1 MKSRY
6 TISLVMMIGS
16 VLLFIGVT
24 FAWLT
29 YQIWVETGPTTHMI
43 VNVDTITE
51 GLEISSDGVTYDTTN
66 ALLTQNK
73 VPGDVV
79 FYRLSLGNSGNTDI
93 NIRVSFL
100 GFLLF
105 VNNELKDTSNF
116 SNNNHLVNVI
126 YLSAFNDVTSEV
138 LSETLLVDLINPL
151 PVNNDFSTSRVI
163 LFNSIPLEIGQVV
176 NITFALKLSPNAGNH
191 YQNLKL
197 SIDSI
202 IVDAIFE

>member
-1 MKSRY
+1 MKAKF
-6 TISLVMMIGS
+6 TMSLVMMIGS

-105 VNNELKDTSNF
+105 VNNELKDSSNF